1 MALSRRQKITIIT
14 LLFYWVAIF
23 VLTHIPVP
31 RQILR
36 NIYASDKTLHFFAY
50 FVLAFLLWFA
60 INPNMKVSWRKATV
74 WWILFVVVWYGVI
87 DEWLQGYVG
96 RNTDVR
102 DFFADMAG
110 AVCGLILLT
119 FFRFWPAALTLT
131 GGGIFFL
138 TNFISVPDD
147 RQLVLI
153 NSAFY
158 FLGYMFFSMLWIRY
172 MRSLIPAKAGEVRWL
187 IGALALPAGFL
198 LCTQLFS
205 IVTGN
210 EFSLLRVLVS
220 IGGICMVVGIVFLG
234 SLFHNKVR
242 QKRAVRM
249 REGPV

>member
-1 MALSRRQKITIIT
+1 MALTRRQKITIIT
-14 LLFYWVAIF
+14 LSFYWIVIF

-31 RQILR
+31 QQILR

-50 FVLAFLLWFA
+50 FVLVFLLWFA
-60 INPNMKVSWRKATV
+60 INPNMKVNWRKATV
-74 WWILFVVVWYGVI
+74 WWVLFVVVWYGVI

-96 RNTDVR
+96 RNADLK
-102 DFFADMAG
+102 DFFADLAG
-110 AVCGLILLT
+110 SVCGLILLT

-138 TNFISVPDD
+138 TNFISVPDGN
-147 RQLVLI
+147 RLVLV

-158 FLGYMFFSMLWIRY
+158 FGGYMFFSVLWIRY

-220 IGGICMVVGIVFLG
+220 IGGICVVVGSVCLG
-234 SLFHNKVR
+234 ALFRRRVE
-242 QKRAVRM
+242 QKRSVGT